1 MRGGRFRSQIS
12 SSGAIVAKSTGPF
25 FLFFS
30 LFFFSSDPRAVRRKR
45 EEEKNKRV
53 QTQLER
59 AHMEAFLAADEEI
72 VEREK
77 MCV

>member
-1 MRGGRFRSQIS
+1 VGLSSQK
-12 SSGAIVAKSTGPF
+12 ALGPSFCF
-25 FLFFS
+25 FLS
-30 LFFFSSDPRAVRRKR
+30 FFFSSDPRAVRRKR